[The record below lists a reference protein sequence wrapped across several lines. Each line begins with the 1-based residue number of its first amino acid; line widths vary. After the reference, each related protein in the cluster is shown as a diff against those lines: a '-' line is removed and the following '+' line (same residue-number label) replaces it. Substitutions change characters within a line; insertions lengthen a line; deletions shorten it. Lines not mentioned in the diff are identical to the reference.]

1 LASDYNTEGRF
12 SHIKGDALDK
22 TRASVRIVTDTT
34 STLPA
39 DYAAAHS
46 IEIVPQIILFG
57 KESFREDVDLTYAEF
72 IQRLKASTQLPKTA
86 APEPRDLIAAYGRQ
100 LAAAPTVLSIHPSS
114 DVSGT
119 VRSALTAKAEAYA
132 DADIRIIDTRTVAG
146 DLASMVIVASEWAEQ
161 GVSADEIVRRLEQMI
176 PRARTFFLVAT
187 LEYLQKGG
195 RIGGAS
201 ALIGSALQIK
211 PILEIKDG
219 HIEALEKVRTY
230 NQALERLKQ
239 LVLEQCPRT
248 PDAHVSV
255 LHADDLN
262 PAQLLA
268 ADLQAALGIQDI
280 PIYSLGAAITT
291 HAGPG
296 ALGIAFFA

>member
-1 LASDYNTEGRF
+1 M
-12 SHIKGDALDK
+12 DK

-72 IQRLKASTQLPKTA
+72 IQRLKASSQLPKTA

-100 LAAAPTVLSIHPSS
+100 LAGASTVLSIHPSS

-119 VRSALTAKAEAYA
+119 VRSALTAKAEAFPN
-132 DADIRIIDTRTVAG
+132 ADIRIIDTRTIAG
-146 DLASMVIVASEWAEQ
+146 DLASMVIAASEWAEQ
-161 GVSADEIVRRLEQMI
+161 GTSADEIMRRLEQML
-176 PRARTFFLVAT
+176 PRARTYFLVAT

-219 HIEALEKVRTY
+219 RVQALEKVRTY
-230 NQALERLKQ
+230 SQALDRLKQ

-248 PDAHVSV
+248 PDARISV
-255 LHADDLN
+255 MHADEFES
-262 PAQLLA
+262 AQRLA
-268 ADLQAALGIQDI
+268 GDLQTALGVKDI
-280 PIYSLGAAITT
+280 PIYNVGAAITV
-291 HAGPG
+291 HGGPG
-296 ALGIAFFA
+296 VLGIGFFA

>member
-1 LASDYNTEGRF
+1 M
-12 SHIKGDALDK
+12 DK

-72 IQRLKASTQLPKTA
+72 IQRLKASSQLPKTA

-100 LAAAPTVLSIHPSS
+100 LAAASTVLSIHPSS

-119 VRSALTAKAEAYA
+119 VRSALTAKAEAFPN
-132 DADIRIIDTRTVAG
+132 ADIRIIDTRTIAG
-146 DLASMVIVASEWAEQ
+146 DLASMVIAASEWAEQ
-161 GVSADEIVRRLEQMI
+161 GTSADEIMRRLEQML
-176 PRARTFFLVAT
+176 PRARTYFLVAT

-219 HIEALEKVRTY
+219 RVQALEKVRTY
-230 NQALERLKQ
+230 SQALDRLKQ

-248 PDAHVSV
+248 PDARVSV
-255 LHADDLN
+255 MHADEFES
-262 PAQLLA
+262 AQRLA
-268 ADLQAALGIQDI
+268 GDLQTALGVKDI
-280 PIYSLGAAITT
+280 PIYNVGAAITV
-291 HAGPG
+291 HGGPG
-296 ALGIAFFA
+296 VLGIGFFA

>member
-1 LASDYNTEGRF
+1 M
-12 SHIKGDALDK
+12 DK

-57 KESFREDVDLTYAEF
+57 KESFREEVDLSYAEF

-119 VRSALTAKAEAYA
+119 VRSALTAKAEAFA

-146 DLASMVIVASEWAEQ
+146 DLASMVIAASEWAEQ
-161 GVSADEIVRRLEQMI
+161 GMSGGRDRAPAGTDDPARGRISSSRR
-176 PRARTFFLVAT
+176 

-219 HIEALEKVRTY
+219 HVEALEKVRTY

-239 LVLEQCPRT
+239 LVLEHCPRT
-248 PDAHVSV
+248 PDARVSV
-255 LHADDLN
+255 LHADDLETG
-262 PAQLLA
+262 ATSRRRFA
-268 ADLQAALGIQDI
+268 SCARDSGHSDLQRRRGDHNARWTGRARHWVLCVTRIQQTAD
-280 PIYSLGAAITT
+280 SLWRMA
-291 HAGPG
+291 
-296 ALGIAFFA
+296 

>member
-1 LASDYNTEGRF
+1 M
-12 SHIKGDALDK
+12 DK

-34 STLPA
+34 AALPA

-46 IEIVPQIILFG
+46 IEVVPQIILFG

-72 IQRLKASTQLPKTA
+72 IRRLKSSHQLPKTA
-86 APEPRDLIAAYGRQ
+86 APEPRDLITAYRRQ
-100 LAAAPTVLSIHPSS
+100 LAAAPTVLSIHPST

-119 VRSALTAKAEAYA
+119 VRSALTAKAEAFANA
-132 DADIRIIDTRTVAG
+132 DVRILDTRTVAG
-146 DLASMVIVASEWAEQ
+146 DLASMVIAASEWAEQ
-161 GVSADEIVRRLEQMI
+161 GITADEIVQRLEQMI
-176 PRARTFFLVAT
+176 PRSRTYFLVAT

-211 PILEIKDG
+211 PILQLKDG
-219 HIEALEKVRTY
+219 RIDALEKVRTY

-248 PDAHVSV
+248 FEARISV
-255 LHADDLN
+255 MHADDLE
-262 PAQLLA
+262 PAQHLA
-268 ADLQAALGIQDI
+268 ADLQAAFGIKDI
-280 PIYSLGAAITT
+280 PVYSLGAAITT

-296 ALGIAFFA
+296 ALGIGFFA